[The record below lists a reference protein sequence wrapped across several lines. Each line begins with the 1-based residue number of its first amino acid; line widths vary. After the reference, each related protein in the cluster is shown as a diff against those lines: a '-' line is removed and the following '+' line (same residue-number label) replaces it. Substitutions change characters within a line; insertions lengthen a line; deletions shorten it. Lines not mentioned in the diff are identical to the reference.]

1 METVDGNIID
11 NLLDKIFIV
20 GKIPNS
26 GVEYRKLWK
35 EADNLI
41 YKLDMLKEVDTGLRK
56 GRFVFN
62 NMFIWNTK
70 HNKVSERKIKSPFEN
85 NFLIL
90 RNLYSEYIQEMMK
103 TKKPFLKHI
112 NSLIVR
118 TEVLVNMLY
127 LYGWS
132 IERMNNEKFD
142 LFNRYCCRLL
152 YERDSKT
159 LIDNLKKFKN
169 NDNLKLITE
178 NIVKEIKNMKEKS
191 DKLFNIKSDKLLNIK
206 SDIGVYSM
214 NNGTSENIIDNLL
227 EEIYRI
233 ESIPNLEEKYKKLWI
248 EVRTHIH
255 KLEEFKAA
263 DTGLKKNIFSF
274 NNMFIWNTKENKVS
288 ERRIQSQFENNF
300 LNLRNLYSKYI
311 EEISFIKSKKNLLK
325 NIRALIV
332 RTEVIVN
339 TLYLYGWS
347 IDRMINEKFDLF
359 ERLCSLLY
367 KYDSKLI
374 TEDLQKIS
382 KIKNANVNNVRL
394 IIENIMNEFEKI
406 KNKSD
411 KLFDI

>member
-20 GKIPNS
+20 GKLPNS
-26 GVEYRKLWK
+26 GVEYRKLWD
-35 EADNLI
+35 EADKHI

-62 NMFIWNTK
+62 NMFILNTK
-70 HNKVSERKIKSPFEN
+70 ENKVSERKIKSPFEN

-90 RNLYSEYIQEMMK
+90 RNLYFEYIQEMMK

-142 LFNRYCCRLL
+142 LFNRYCYRLL
-152 YERDSKT
+152 HKRDSQM
-159 LIDNLKKFKN
+159 LIDDLKKFKN

-178 NIVKEIKNMKEKS
+178 NIVKEIKNMKDKS
-191 DKLFNIKSDKLLNIK
+191 DKLFNIQND
-206 SDIGVYSM
+206 DVVY
-214 NNGTSENIIDNLL
+214 GTSENIIDSLL
-227 EEIYRI
+227 EEIFRI
-233 ESIPNLEEKYKKLWI
+233 ETMPNSDEKYKKLWI
-248 EVRTHIH
+248 EVENHIR

-311 EEISFIKSKKNLLK
+311 EEISFINSKKNLLK
-325 NIRALIV
+325 NIHTLIV
-332 RTEVIVN
+332 RTEVLVN

-347 IDRMINEKFDLF
+347 TNRMINDKFDLF

-374 TEDLQKIS
+374 TEDLQKLS
-382 KIKNANVNNVRL
+382 KIKNANVNNLRL
-394 IIENIMNEFEKI
+394 IVENIINEFEKI

-411 KLFDI
+411 KLFDM